1 MKGRDLLLAEMLSPP
16 KDLPLVPLVEPLFQ
30 TQSFEIYLLNLSNA
44 HEVINGNKWFKL
56 KYHLLAAHQL
66 GATSL
71 LSFGGIHSNH
81 LRALAK
87 ACRRYNFSCIAV
99 IRGEK
104 PAFETPTLV
113 ALGEANA
120 QIHFVGRTEYRNA
133 KAKIAQGITS
143 QTKEAVYII
152 DEGGFG
158 EEALKGSAEIAN
170 YIPDWVTEVWLPVGS
185 GATLAGLAI
194 GLAGR
199 KVTIKGISA
208 VKGLDNLTSKI
219 ESIIGDRSYANFSID
234 FNWHQGGFAKTTAE
248 ITAFQELWQVHYP
261 FPIEHVYNAKGLL
274 ALQKTMQA
282 QPLAEPA
289 RIVYI
294 HTGGI
299 DF

>member
-30 TQSFEIYLLNLSNA
+30 TQSSELYLLNLSNA
-44 HEVINGNKWFKL
+44 HKIINGNKWFKL

-66 GATSL
+66 GATCL
-71 LSFGGIHSNH
+71 LSFGGVHSNH

-87 ACRRYNFSCIAV
+87 ACLHYNFRCIAV

-113 ALGEANA
+113 TLAEANA
-120 QIHFVGRTEYRNA
+120 QIHFVSRTEYRDE

-143 QTKEAVYII
+143 QTNEAVYII

-158 EEALKGSAEIAN
+158 EEALKGSAEIAK

-185 GATLAGLAI
+185 GATFAGLAL
-194 GLAGR
+194 GLAG
-199 KVTIKGISA
+199 KYVTLKGIAAIKGEDA
-208 VKGLDNLTSKI
+208 LTPKI
-219 ESIIGDRSYANFSID
+219 NTIIGTRPHAPFTID
-234 FNWHQGGFAKTTAE
+234 FNWHQGGFAKTNNEVAT
-248 ITAFQELWQVHYP
+248 FQELWQAHYY